1 MVDQVRRAT
10 AKADGSDFEIGA
22 AVDRPGTHR
31 AKPPGGTDTIADHS
45 QGLEVKIGKEDGV
58 ISLSGF
64 AADRTDF
71 VDLVGGVGGFKTA
84 RAVALQSDSNGGT
97 RLSLGASGQID
108 FVSVPVGTLKA
119 GSFQIG

>member
-1 MVDQVRRAT
+1 MGTGACAIGHDGRYPPSSMADQVRRAT

-58 ISLSGF
+58 NQPEWICRRSHGF
-64 AADRTDF
+64 R
-71 VDLVGGVGGFKTA
+71 
-84 RAVALQSDSNGGT
+84 
-97 RLSLGASGQID
+97 
-108 FVSVPVGTLKA
+108 
-119 GSFQIG
+119 

>member
-1 MVDQVRRAT
+1 MADQVRRAT

-58 ISLSGF
+58 NQPEWICRRSHGF
-64 AADRTDF
+64 R
-71 VDLVGGVGGFKTA
+71 
-84 RAVALQSDSNGGT
+84 
-97 RLSLGASGQID
+97 
-108 FVSVPVGTLKA
+108 
-119 GSFQIG
+119 